1 MRTYINLNEGW
12 EFTKPGDAPV
22 TVDVP
27 HTWNAV
33 DGQDGGND
41 YWRGTCTYE
50 RTFEAPAFDPAT
62 QVVYLQFD
70 GVNATADVELG
81 GKAVCHHDGGYS
93 TFRVNVTDEI
103 VAGTNDL
110 KVTVDNSKNDRV
122 YPQKADFTFY
132 GGIYRDVKLL
142 VCSATHFALD
152 YYGTPGLKVAPHIA
166 DGDADAQVQVESWVD
181 GPAAA
186 DATVRV
192 ELVDAAGNV
201 VASGEGTDVTL
212 PIAAVHRWDGVEDPY
227 LYTARLTLVGADG
240 AALDEVSAR
249 FGVRSFHI
257 DANEGFFLNGRSYPL
272 RGVSRHQDRKGIGNA
287 LTPEQHLEDIEL
299 IKEIG
304 ANTVRLAHYQHNQVF
319 YDACDEAGLVVWAEI
334 PYISEHLPNGR
345 QNTLDQ
351 MHELIVQN
359 YNHASICVWGL
370 SNEITIST
378 KDKADML
385 DNHHVLNDLVHRMDP
400 TRPTTLACYAMCGPF
415 NKSAH
420 ISDVVSW
427 NLYLGWYVPGLWL
440 NKAWFGLWRL
450 FYRNRAIGMSEYG
463 CEAMP
468 NLHSERPRRNDH
480 TEEYQCV
487 YHEYMLKFFA
497 RRPYFWATH
506 VWNMFDFA
514 ADARDQG
521 GEPGMNH
528 KGLVTF
534 DRKTKK
540 DSFYIYKAWWSK
552 EPFVHVCSKRFEDRC
567 AKSITVKAYSNQPEV
582 TFLVNGQKVETVR
595 ENPKD
600 PHVFRLFI
608 PLAEGETR
616 VEVVAGE
623 CRDEAP
629 WRRVHEPNAAYKLV
643 KKKGQQKS
651 NWADNE

>member
-1 MRTYINLNEGW
+1 MRSFINLNEGW
-12 EFTKPGDAPV
+12 DFTGPFGEV
-22 TVDVP
+22 ERVDVP

-41 YWRGTCTYE
+41 YWRGTCTYA
-50 RTFEAPAFDPAT
+50 RTFDVPEFDRAAES
-62 QVVYLQFD
+62 VYLEFD
-70 GVNATADVELG
+70 GVNATADVKVNG
-81 GKAVCHHDGGYS
+81 IDACHHDGGYS
-93 TFRVNVTDEI
+93 TFRVNVTTLVRPGKNELS
-103 VAGTNDL
+103 VA
-110 KVTVDNSKNDRV
+110 VDNSKNDRV

-132 GGIYRDVKLL
+132 GGIYRDVKLVVL
-142 VCSATHFALD
+142 SSTHFAMD
-152 YYGTPGLKVAPHIA
+152 YYGTPGLKVTPKIQ
-166 DGDADAQVQVESWVD
+166 DGDKDAEVRIESWAD
-181 GPAAA
+181 GPAA
-186 DATVRV
+186 DGCRVRARI
-192 ELVDAAGNV
+192 VDASGAE
-201 VASGEGTDVTL
+201 VASGEGLDVTL
-212 PIAAVHRWDGVEDPY
+212 RIRGAHRWDGVDDPY
-227 LYTARLTLVGADG
+227 LYAARLELVGPDG
-240 AALDEVSAR
+240 SVLDAVGTR

-257 DANEGFFLNGRSYPL
+257 DPDKGFFLNGRPYPL

-319 YDACDEAGLVVWAEI
+319 YDACDEVGLVVWAEI
-334 PYISEHLPNGR
+334 PYISEHMPNGR

-385 DNHHVLNDLVHRMDP
+385 DNHRVLNDLVHEMDQ

-415 NKSAH
+415 NRSAH
-420 ISDVVSW
+420 ISDVVAW

-440 NKAWFGLWRL
+440 NKAWFGFWRL
-450 FYRNRAIGMSEYG
+450 FNRRRAIGMSEYG

-497 RRPYFWATH
+497 KRPYFWATH

-534 DRKTKK
+534 DRRTKK
-540 DSFYIYKAWWSK
+540 DAFYIYKAWWSK
-552 EPFVHVCSKRFEDRC
+552 DPFVHLCSTRFEDRC
-567 AKSITVKAYSNQPEV
+567 ASSITVKAYSNLPEV
-582 TFLVNGQKVETVR
+582 KFLVNGKEVQPVR
-595 ENPKD
+595 EDPKD

-608 PLAEGETR
+608 PLPEGETR
-616 VEVVAGE
+616 VEAVAGE
-623 CRDEAP
+623 CADEAV
-629 WRRVHEPNAAYKLV
+629 WRRVSAPNPAYKLI